1 MANRYHHMWDKWAKI
16 WDLVLSVVGYDIAF
30 REQTV
35 DKLDLNKGDIVL
47 DLACGTGL
55 NFQYLERKIGEEGK
69 IIALDYS
76 PRMLKKAEEKIS
88 RYGWRNIVL
97 LERDASDFELDVEV
111 DAVLCT
117 WAMVSIPDY
126 KKALKNSIDVLKEGG
141 KYVVL
146 DFQLMSGIKS
156 LILNPFYKMIF
167 KATYQ
172 DVTRKPWKDMKNYLK
187 DVKKENY
194 SGFLASYYMAI
205 GTKKGIIHN

>member
-1 MANRYHHMWDKWAKI
+1 MTDKYHSMWDKWAKI
-16 WDLVLSVVGYDIAF
+16 WDLVLSIVGYDVAF
-30 REQTV
+30 REQAV

-76 PRMLKKAEEKIS
+76 PEMLKKAEEKIN

-97 LERDASDFELDVEV
+97 LERDASDFELDEEV

-126 KKALKNSIDVLKEGG
+126 KEALKNSIDALKESG

-146 DFQLMSGIKS
+146 DFQLMSGIKG

-167 KATYQ
+167 KATHQ
-172 DVTRKPWKDMKNYLK
+172 DVTREPWESMKYYLRG
-187 DVKKENY
+187 VEKEDY
-194 SGFLASYYMAI
+194 SGLVASYYIAV
-205 GTKKGIIHN
+205 GIKR